1 VLLYLFRCVERRV
14 GARPTLIEIDEAWMP
29 LMHSLFGPR
38 IHQWLL
44 TLRKQNA
51 AVVLA
56 TQSPAQLER
65 LPFRH
70 TIVNSCPTKI
80 YLPNPDAITP
90 GQVDL
95 YRELGLNARE
105 IESIARAVPKRHYYF
120 KSPRGS
126 RLFELGLGPVALAFL
141 TGQQSQTLD
150 ETRRVVQALAERDP
164 NWPDAWLDSLGL
176 SSWAEKLRA
185 NREGSDSNKASCPSP
200 DSSTSHLGGSYVND
214 VRRDQP
220 LAGIDLR

>member
-1 VLLYLFRCVERRV
+1 TGAGKSVLLGLLAAQFRRYANAQVFAFDVGYSMWMLAEAASATHYDLAAGRPDAIRLQPLVAVDDPAERAWAADWLETLIALDDRVAVPVLLYLFRCVERRL
-14 GARPTLIEIDEAWMP
+14 GSQPTLILVDEAWLP

-38 IHQWLL
+38 LHQWLL

-56 TQSPAQLER
+56 TQSPAQLAR

-90 GQVDL
+90 GQIDL

-105 IESIARAVPKRHYYF
+105 IESIAR
-120 KSPRGS
+120 
-126 RLFELGLGPVALAFL
+126 
-141 TGQQSQTLD
+141 
-150 ETRRVVQALAERDP
+150 
-164 NWPDAWLDSLGL
+164 
-176 SSWAEKLRA
+176 
-185 NREGSDSNKASCPSP
+185 
-200 DSSTSHLGGSYVND
+200 
-214 VRRDQP
+214 
-220 LAGIDLR
+220 